1 LIPVSLPNS
10 ALFLARAWQ
19 NLIAASELPVIAE
32 QMLADSG
39 GLIPVIDP
47 GNTTGA
53 QPKLPVSTRV
63 RTKWHRMANTHRQN
77 QPLNGLPDPWATNML
92 TMKRENKEQG
102 DFARELQSCPVRL
115 ETLAGQMHTPAFA
128 RLAAKAAAVAT
139 AAIATA
145 PETPGSLRPVL
156 TTARTVTRTGYMATK
171 VTGGSGWK
179 TLLIGVVLAVIG
191 GVMATQGLIAIG
203 LTGTIIALVGLYL
216 IALGAWGIH
225 RGLLGALIAITTLA
239 LAGSLTL
246 AWVRKQIWGSI
257 PKGSSGLVPKHVLPW
272 LQSSW
277 WGGLAIIG
285 GVVLLA
291 ALLSV
296 LTHRRPRRN
305 RSTQS
310 SITTTAGTVQQRQPG
325 PAPQEQS

>member
-1 LIPVSLPNS
+1 
-10 ALFLARAWQ
+10 
-19 NLIAASELPVIAE
+19 
-32 QMLADSG
+32 
-39 GLIPVIDP
+39 
-47 GNTTGA
+47 
-53 QPKLPVSTRV
+53 
-63 RTKWHRMANTHRQN
+63 MANTHRQN
-77 QPLNGLPDPWATNML
+77 QPLNELPDPWATNML
-92 TMKRENKEQG
+92 TMKRENKEPG
-102 DFARELQSCPVRL
+102 DFARELPSCPVRL

-156 TTARTVTRTGYMATK
+156 ASARTVTRTGYMATK

-272 LQSSW
+272 LQSAA
-277 WGGLAIIG
+277 GGEG
-285 GVVLLA
+285 WPSLA
-291 ALLSV
+291 ASSCSPRCSACSPV
-296 LTHRRPRRN
+296 AGPAATAARKVRSPRPRGPFNSVSRGRRLRN
-305 RSTQS
+305 SPS
-310 SITTTAGTVQQRQPG
+310 AGLSWCT
-325 PAPQEQS
+325 